1 MSAASSTVSTSAP
14 TTRDSDEARAVRAA
28 RHRATARFA
37 LIRLIQ
43 GIFVVWVAVT
53 ITFIGLHLAQRLR

>member
-1 MSAASSTVSTSAP
+1 M
-14 TTRDSDEARAVRAA
+14 RWRAA

-37 LIRLIQ
+37 LTHLIQ

-53 ITFIGLHLAQRLR
+53 ITFIGLHLAQRLRRAG